1 MVTLCFFVYPFIEP
15 CGMAVPAGIW
25 RQAAALV
32 RSIHS
37 CLAWAVFFFFY
48 GCFGLRKFLGAEEIF
63 NVFFFIL
70 LQSQA
75 TPSGFPRSLCK
86 TWARSKTRSVRGE
99 EICAGVPIQNKC
111 TLTFLSQSS
120 FPFSCS
126 KNDQIWPNA
135 WDGVWNESLFASEE
149 GLIVHP
155 HSEIRK
161 QLRRGGSLLNVQWG
175 LNSKCCWLKL
185 L

>member
-63 NVFFFIL
+63 NVFFFSYCYKVRQL
-70 LQSQA
+70 LQA
-75 TPSGFPRSLCK
+75 FPEVCAKLEQEVKPGQSEGRK
-86 TWARSKTRSVRGE
+86 YVPAYRSKINVHWHSWVRAASHSAAVKTTRSDLMLGMGCGMNPCLLLR
-99 EICAGVPIQNKC
+99 KDWLF
-111 TLTFLSQSS
+111 TL
-120 FPFSCS
+120 
-126 KNDQIWPNA
+126 I
-135 WDGVWNESLFASEE
+135 
-149 GLIVHP
+149 
-155 HSEIRK
+155 
-161 QLRRGGSLLNVQWG
+161 
-175 LNSKCCWLKL
+175 LKL
-185 L
+185 ESS